1 MKYPPFFL
9 PVAAVLAIG
18 LMNPTVSEARVWTS
32 TDGKKLEAIFESL
45 EGDMIQL
52 KLRNGQSV
60 KFPVSRLIADDLEAA
75 KRFALVGDDA
85 MTMASAKK
93 IDLLLA
99 RNLAKSTDIR
109 SFNERLPDDLFVR
122 RIYLD
127 ILACYV

>member
-1 MKYPPFFL
+1 M
-9 PVAAVLAIG
+9 I
-18 LMNPTVSEARVWTS
+18 PTVSEARVWTS

-85 MTMASAKK
+85 MTMASRRQSLFSRPSSFCRPLGERTANKSQRPSSP
-93 IDLLLA
+93 LFEPAVRQA
-99 RNLAKSTDIR
+99 RQG
-109 SFNERLPDDLFVR
+109 
-122 RIYLD
+122 
-127 ILACYV
+127 

>member
-18 LMNPTVSEARVWTS
+18 LMIPTVSEARVWTS

-60 KFPVSRLIADDLEAA
+60 KFPVSRLIADDLEACQA
-75 KRFALVGDDA
+75 FCPRWRRRHDNGFSEEDRP
-85 MTMASAKK
+85 
-93 IDLLLA
+93 IA
-99 RNLAKSTDIR
+99 RS
-109 SFNERLPDDLFVR
+109 
-122 RIYLD
+122 
-127 ILACYV
+127 